1 MKVKNNAGMSLVEVM
16 VAITLLVVVAVPLLG
31 VFSYAQK
38 MEKRAAIHTL
48 STYTAQMKMEE
59 AYGLDAAQLLIA
71 YNDSGATLPGF
82 DDTIVLFYEFTAVP
96 YTPGDPAIDDAN
108 YFKVTITVGNEYYEV
123 SSTIENILQASG

>member
-1 MKVKNNAGMSLVEVM
+1 MKLKNNAGMSLVEVM

-59 AYGLDAAQLLIA
+59 AYGLSDTDLLSI
-71 YNDSGATLPGF
+71 YNATGDSLPGF
-82 DDTIVLFYEFTAVP
+82 DDTIVLFYEFSAVP
-96 YTPGDPAIDDAN
+96 YTPGDPAIDDSKF
-108 YFKVTITVGNEYYEV
+108 FKVTITVGSEYYGV
-123 SSTIENILQASG
+123 SATIENIMLASG